1 MHLTI
6 ASVILFAQLVLGAP
20 SAAAA
25 PRNLRVVGASVLG
38 SGCPYGTA
46 DVKADPSNTAFDIR
60 LSDYVVRAG
69 PNTMAAD
76 WRKNCKLT
84 LNLEYDEGF
93 QYVFVNIF
101 PDLITDADQHR
112 LDLLPSRQTCRATP
126 AFHLAL
132 RAIAQ
137 TRLTSRVAPG
147 KPAMTSIST
156 AAEQAPFRFQPS
168 QMWFCGRLAA
178 DLPPS

>member
-6 ASVILFAQLVLGAP
+6 ASFILFAQLALGAP

-60 LSDYVVRAG
+60 LSDYVVRGG

-101 PDLITDADQHR
+101 PDQ
-112 LDLLPSRQTCRATP
+112 S
-126 AFHLAL
+126 
-132 RAIAQ
+132 
-137 TRLTSRVAPG
+137 
-147 KPAMTSIST
+147 
-156 AAEQAPFRFQPS
+156 
-168 QMWFCGRLAA
+168 
-178 DLPPS
+178 